1 MRAAMQDLEL
11 ATLLVIYPGSKHFS
25 LAEDIQTVP
34 LSSLA
39 EMDASMVNNK
49 LGL

>member
-11 ATLLVIYPGSKHFS
+11 TTLLVIYPGSRHYP
-25 LAEDIQTVP
+25 LAENIETVP

-39 EMDASMVNNK
+39 EAAAAW
-49 LGL
+49 